1 MTCGGARSGKYATGN
16 NGMEMAP
23 PKMMKREQTVANT
36 GRWMKKS
43 TNKAGFRPR
52 WSWSV
57 AAHLVGRDYLPVEL
71 LSSFC
76 ICSLTGIPTTRRS
89 EEHTSEL
96 QSRLHLVC
104 RLLLEKKKTNTF
116 AGPTRE
122 RYYFLGLILPLPAAA
137 SPELL
142 PLSTDSDARELFS
155 ACRRPSSTPLSECVR
170 CRTHLCASAH
180 ILLSPTFTRLLVR
193 IVVHVA
199 SPVDVS
205 PRCVNTTCIEFFYFL
220 ASSTTFFFFFF
231 F

>member
-71 LSSFC
+71 LTSFC
-76 ICSLTGIPTTRRS
+76 ICSLTGIPSCRNCVPETMMWSPGFKPSSTAKSFPTVSPSFTTRWRATARS

-96 QSRLHLVC
+96 QSHSDLVC
-104 RLLLEKKKTNTF
+104 RLLLEKKKEYNTIH
-116 AGPTRE
+116 T
-122 RYYFLGLILPLPAAA
+122 
-137 SPELL
+137 
-142 PLSTDSDARELFS
+142 
-155 ACRRPSSTPLSECVR
+155 
-170 CRTHLCASAH
+170 
-180 ILLSPTFTRLLVR
+180 
-193 IVVHVA
+193 
-199 SPVDVS
+199 
-205 PRCVNTTCIEFFYFL
+205 
-220 ASSTTFFFFFF
+220 
-231 F
+231 

>member
-76 ICSLTGIPTTRRS
+76 ICSLRS

-96 QSRLHLVC
+96 QSLRQLVC
-104 RLLLEKKKTNTF
+104 RLLLQ
-116 AGPTRE
+116 
-122 RYYFLGLILPLPAAA
+122 
-137 SPELL
+137 
-142 PLSTDSDARELFS
+142 
-155 ACRRPSSTPLSECVR
+155 
-170 CRTHLCASAH
+170 
-180 ILLSPTFTRLLVR
+180 
-193 IVVHVA
+193 
-199 SPVDVS
+199 
-205 PRCVNTTCIEFFYFL
+205 
-220 ASSTTFFFFFF
+220 
-231 F
+231 